1 MFQNSKNSSMN
12 PDIPLKLNYFLAS
25 YCVFGSLPLLHHVC
39 VLMLQGIFIFV
50 NAVAHCGNDGL
61 FFSLTMHLCGQFEI
75 LKMRIAKI
83 EFVDQSKIG
92 PLVKRHCQLAVLV
105 NDLEQT
111 FNMIIFVQLLMS
123 ALLICVDGKIYI
135 CFRYTLTIKSR
146 FVSLVFNS
154 I

>member
-1 MFQNSKNSSMN
+1 MFQNSRNSSMN

-39 VLMLQGIFIFV
+39 VLLLQGIFIFV

-75 LKMRIAKI
+75 LKTRIAKI
-83 EFVDQSKIG
+83 EFVDRRKIG

-111 FNMIIFVQLLMS
+111 F
-123 ALLICVDGKIYI
+123 
-135 CFRYTLTIKSR
+135 
-146 FVSLVFNS
+146 
-154 I
+154 